1 MNSHLKTFHISDNT
15 LEAGIDESG
24 AGPLFGRV
32 YAACVIIDPNIEIHP
47 YLNDSKKVTGKRR
60 KVVRDWIEENALD
73 FNVAWCDEKRVD
85 EINILNAR
93 IESMHKALNGLS
105 IEPEHLLVDGNSF
118 KPYVYDMEY
127 FIPHTLVIN
136 GDGIYASIAA
146 ASILAK
152 EYHDDYIIEMCTRHP
167 ELDTKYHLL
176 CNKGYGTPYHK
187 WAITEYG
194 PTDYHRKSFLKFMNN
209 L

>member
-1 MNSHLKTFHISDNT
+1 MSSHLKPFHINDAT
-15 LEAGIDESG
+15 IEAGIDESG

-32 YAACVIIDPNIEIHP
+32 YAACVILNPNIEIHP
-47 YLNDSKKVTGKRR
+47 YLNDSKKVSGKRR
-60 KVVRDWIEENALD
+60 KIVRDWIEENALD

-85 EINILNAR
+85 EIN
-93 IESMHKALNGLS
+93 

-136 GDGIYASIAA
+136 GDGTYASIAA

-152 EYHDDYIIEMCTRHP
+152 EYHDDYIIEMCDKHP
-167 ELDTKYHLL
+167 ELDAKYHLL
-176 CNKGYGTPYHK
+176 SNKGYGTPYHK

-194 PTDYHRKSFLKFMNN
+194 PTIYHRKSFLKFNDKI
-209 L
+209 